1 MPAQL
6 YRPFLC
12 TSCERCAFSVR
23 LNRGKEKVLIRNAVR
38 QTAIPAERHD
48 RPRHYPAVVGQHRVQ
63 AHGGLARDAAARRAG
78 GRTLW
83 VRACLRCNVC
93 GLDLGLADIWRADR
107 TLGRICCCSIR
118 CICCCHLLS
127 SLAYALGV
135 GHRSCQGGGVLS
147 AWNATGSLRA
157 GVLGLGFDACMP
169 GRVRALTYCRRR
181 PRPIDAHRCA
191 RMHAVIIFGLRGCG
205 YVCMCIHAGWGVR
218 EMRTGGVSMT
228 GR

>member
-1 MPAQL
+1 MIGHDTIQQWWGNTVFKHTADWHATPLRVVPEGEHFGCVLACAA
-6 YRPFLC
+6 LC
-12 TSCERCAFSVR
+12 
-23 LNRGKEKVLIRNAVR
+23 
-38 QTAIPAERHD
+38 
-48 RPRHYPAVVGQHRVQ
+48 VVY
-63 AHGGLARDAAARRAG
+63 
-78 GRTLW
+78 
-83 VRACLRCNVC
+83 
-93 GLDLGLADIWRADR
+93 LGLADVWRADR

>member
-12 TSCERCAFSVR
+12 TSCERGLSFVR

-127 SLAYALGV
+127 SLAYALGCGTPLMSGRWCARGV
-135 GHRSCQGGGVLS
+135 QGHCGLAFSILDLMRACQGE
-147 AWNATGSLRA
+147 
-157 GVLGLGFDACMP
+157 
-169 GRVRALTYCRRR
+169 
-181 PRPIDAHRCA
+181 CA
-191 RMHAVIIFGLRGCG
+191 R
-205 YVCMCIHAGWGVR
+205 
-218 EMRTGGVSMT
+218 
-228 GR
+228 